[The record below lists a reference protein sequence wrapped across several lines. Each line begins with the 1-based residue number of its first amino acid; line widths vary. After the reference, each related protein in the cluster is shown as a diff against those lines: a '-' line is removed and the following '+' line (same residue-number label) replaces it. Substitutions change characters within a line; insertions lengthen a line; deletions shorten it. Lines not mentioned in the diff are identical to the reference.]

1 MPGPSSQADIIVNAD
16 GMLDALSRDPVLQAG
31 VVDEHQEL
39 DDALDAVR
47 ALKGKQQEHTALR
60 QETTQL
66 LLKALERLKEAAL
79 RLRAAV
85 KAKLGP
91 YNERLVQFNV
101 APIRRRVRKA
111 PEKPPGG
118 EPENPPPPPE
128 EPVE

>member
-1 MPGPSSQADIIVNAD
+1 MPSPSSQADIIVDAE

-47 ALKGKQQEHTALR
+47 VLKGQQKEHNARR

-66 LLKALERLKEAAL
+66 LLKALERLREAAL

-91 YNERLVQFNV
+91 YSERLVQFNV
-101 APIRRRVRKA
+101 APIRRRSRK
-111 PEKPPGG
+111 PEKPPEE
-118 EPENPPPPPE
+118 EPDPPPPPPPTE
-128 EPVE
+128 LVE